1 MRDVRI
7 GHKSHW
13 KDQCYHIRGSRPGV
27 PWRSSNFAG
36 PIICKGI
43 NSFTEPLALLRCDN
57 NRSPTIAAMGST
69 VIHSH
74 KNDESKQLPGLQNAF
89 PQGRGGKKTGSRTE
103 KTGSRAEKTGGGT
116 SEASRGERETGRGK
130 REAGRGKGEAGE
142 RTQPTH
148 DFWRVHPTLS
158 RSSLAAAES

>member
-1 MRDVRI
+1 
-7 GHKSHW
+7 
-13 KDQCYHIRGSRPGV
+13 
-27 PWRSSNFAG
+27 
-36 PIICKGI
+36 
-43 NSFTEPLALLRCDN
+43 
-57 NRSPTIAAMGST
+57 MGST

-89 PQGRGGKKTGSRTE
+89 SQGRGGK

-116 SEASRGERETGRGK
+116 SEASRGKG
-130 REAGRGKGEAGE
+130 EAGRGKGEAGE

-158 RSSLAAAES
+158 RSSLAAVES